1 MDKGYRFKA
10 QEAKHTLTTEIHL
23 DKIVVVSLAVT
34 LPADTVRCGRS
45 KRDMG
50 EKKSETKRTADVLKE
65 EEEKEEEEKEEEE
78 EEKKKKKFKQEA
90 FLIKRHKT
98 TKRISCGSP
107 FQATNKNIIQVS

>member
-10 QEAKHTLTTEIHL
+10 QGAKHTLTTEIHL

-50 EKKSETKRTADVLKE
+50 GKNLKQSGLPT
-65 EEEKEEEEKEEEE
+65 
-78 EEKKKKKFKQEA
+78 F
-90 FLIKRHKT
+90 
-98 TKRISCGSP
+98 
-107 FQATNKNIIQVS
+107 